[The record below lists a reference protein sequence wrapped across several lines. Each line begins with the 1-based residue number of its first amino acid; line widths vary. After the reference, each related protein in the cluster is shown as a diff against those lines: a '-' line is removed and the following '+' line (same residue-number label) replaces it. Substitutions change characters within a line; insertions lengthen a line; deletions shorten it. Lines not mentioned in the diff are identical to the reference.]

1 MSHRTLIVH
10 VPLSTEV
17 RWLLH
22 RPNLPSMPSL
32 LAGAQGQGR
41 AGTQS
46 QTPMHASDHEFKD
59 GPFGEDES
67 LQRQRVEDA
76 KHVSALAFDATSEG
90 VVITDSACRIILV
103 NPAFESITG
112 YRQREVTG
120 RTCSFLQGP
129 LTDAGTVNA
138 IRRALQE
145 QRAFSGEIFNYCKD
159 GRVYCNDLSISPVR
173 DADGRLTH
181 FIGITRDITERKRA
195 EAALHESEVR
205 YRHAAEAVGGYIL
218 DMDARFRYTFVSER
232 AEQMLGFTS
241 HEMLGRTPAEFMPPG
256 EIGRVNAW
264 LERHL
269 EKDGSIHGL
278 EHRVIAK
285 SGAELW
291 LQASRIPLR
300 DSHGAITGYRGTAFD
315 ITVRKQAEAVQ
326 RESET
331 RYRDA
336 AEAAGGFICDLGTD
350 FRYAY
355 VSDAAET
362 LLGYA
367 AHEMLGHTPE
377 QFMPPGEMER
387 INACLEPYQ
396 REDGSIRGL
405 ECRMV
410 TKSGAIS
417 WMQMSR
423 IPLRDHQGVVTGYRG
438 TSFDITAR
446 KQAEATHAELESQ
459 LRESQKMQAIGT
471 LAGGIAHDFNNII
484 AAILGNVALAR
495 EDLIPTSPAQ
505 ESLGEIHKAASRAR
519 DLVKQILAF
528 SRRQHTHYQQTVLG
542 PVVNETASMLR
553 ATLPA
558 RVSIDVHCAP
568 NTPDVLADTSQMQ
581 QVLINLVTNAMQA
594 MGGQPGHVCIGLDAA
609 APDETLFIRHPS
621 LRAFFAQH
629 VDGAVRLTVSDDG
642 PGMGESTLSRIFEPF
657 FTTKPVGEGTGLG
670 LAVVHGIV
678 QGHKGAIV
686 VDSEPGIGTRFTLF
700 LPAWPTPVDKGS
712 ASPSQNAEPQVA
724 PSAQPAPHAG
734 MATCPVASGLHI
746 LYIDDDQ
753 SLLLLIKQLLE
764 RRGYRV
770 SAYHDQ
776 RSALDAIRADP
787 AGIDLVLTDYNMP
800 GMSGLDVARLVRA
813 IRPNLPIAVASGF
826 IDEAL
831 SSQAA
836 NAGVRDLIFKAISV
850 NEFFSA
856 IAALLPTN
864 R

>member
-1 MSHRTLIVH
+1 MH
-10 VPLSTEV
+10 V
-17 RWLLH
+17 
-22 RPNLPSMPSL
+22 
-32 LAGAQGQGR
+32 
-41 AGTQS
+41 
-46 QTPMHASDHEFKD
+46 SDRELKD
-59 GPFGEDES
+59 DPRGDDEL
-67 LQRQRVEDA
+67 LQRKRVEDA

-90 VVITDSACRIILV
+90 VVITDSACRIVLV
-103 NPAFESITG
+103 NPAFEAITG

-120 RTCSFLQGP
+120 RTCAFLQGP
-129 LTDAGTVNA
+129 LTDVGTIDA
-138 IRRALQE
+138 IRRALQA

-159 GRVYCNDLSISPVR
+159 GSVYCNDLSISPVR

-205 YRHAAEAVGGYIL
+205 YRHAAEAVGGFVL

-241 HEMLGRTPAEFMPPG
+241 HEMLGRTPADFMPPG
-256 EIGRVNAW
+256 EIDRVNAW
-264 LERHL
+264 FKQHL
-269 EKDGSIHGL
+269 EQDGSIHGL

-300 DSHGAITGYRGTAFD
+300 DSQGAITGYRGTAFD
-315 ITVRKQAEAVQ
+315 ITVRKQAEAVH
-326 RESET
+326 RESEA

-350 FRYAY
+350 FRYTY
-355 VSDAAET
+355 VSDAAEA

-367 AHEMLGHTPE
+367 AHEMLGHTPY
-377 QFMPPGEMER
+377 QFMPQGEEER
-387 INACLEPYQ
+387 VKACIENDR

-417 WMQMSR
+417 WMQVST

-446 KQAEATHAELESQ
+446 KQAEATHAELEAQ

-495 EDLIPTSPAQ
+495 EDVLQTSPAQ

-528 SRRQHTHYQQTVLG
+528 SRRQHTDHQPTALG
-542 PVVNETASMLR
+542 PVVHETASMLR

-568 NTPDVLADTSQMQ
+568 NTPDVSADTSQMQ

-594 MGGQPGHVCIGLDAA
+594 MGGRPGHVCIALDAA
-609 APDETLFIRHPS
+609 APDEAMFTRHPS
-621 LRAFFAQH
+621 LRAFFAQQ
-629 VDGAVRLTVSDDG
+629 VDGAVRLTVGDDG
-642 PGMGESTLSRIFEPF
+642 PGMAESTLSRIFEPF

-686 VDSEPGIGTRFTLF
+686 VDSEPGAGTRFTLF
-700 LPAWPTPVDKGS
+700 LPVWPTPADKGS
-712 ASPSQNAEPQVA
+712 ASPPHQPPQNAEPQVTPPA
-724 PSAQPAPHAG
+724 KPAPHAS
-734 MATCPVASGLHI
+734 MAASPVAPGLHI

-753 SLLLLIKQLLE
+753 ALLLLIKQLLE

-776 RSALDAIRADP
+776 RAALDAISADP

-813 IRPNLPIAVASGF
+813 IRPDLPIAVASGF

-836 NAGVRDLIFKAISV
+836 SAGVRDLIFKAISV

-856 IAALLPTN
+856 IAALLPKTK
-864 R
+864 